1 MADRLVDCTE
11 RHGTASWRGRM
22 TGPRRRHVL
31 VEALMTFG
39 RIAPMAIDHRHGRLV
54 LLHDAIVDMR
64 ERGPAYRAVSRRR
77 LLAAIAH
84 SHCAM

>member
-1 MADRLVDCTE
+1 
-11 RHGTASWRGRM
+11 
-22 TGPRRRHVL
+22 
-31 VEALMTFG
+31 MTFG